1 VVLEQEPACFSLSTD
16 NEQPQATFSH
26 SRNRHVDEHT
36 RKRVRRSAILFGLIA
51 LAFYIGFIVMT
62 LVRGSK

>member
-1 VVLEQEPACFSLSTD
+1 
-16 NEQPQATFSH
+16 
-26 SRNRHVDEHT
+26 VDEHT